1 MTQIKSICVYC
12 GSGSGLNPIYK
23 ETAHAFGE
31 IIAKHGIG
39 LVFGGGKHGLMG
51 TIAQSVLDAGGR
63 VTGIIPDFLLEREGE
78 FHNLSEL
85 VVTKSMH
92 ERKQQMFEKSDA
104 FVALP
109 GGIGT
114 LEEIVEMMTW
124 AQLGRHKKSI
134 VLANVDGFWE
144 PLVTLLE
151 HMRQE
156 EFIRRGLE
164 VTFRIADSIEDVL
177 PKLNEQAG

>member
-1 MTQIKSICVYC
+1 MGKA
-12 GSGSGLNPIYK
+12 GLR
-23 ETAHAFGE
+23 
-31 IIAKHGIG
+31 

-51 TIAQSVLDAGGR
+51 TVAQSVLDAGGH
-63 VTGIIPDFLLEREGE
+63 VTGVIPDFLLEREGE
-78 FHNLSEL
+78 FRELSEL
-85 VVTKSMH
+85 VVTKNMH

-124 AQLGRHKKSI
+124 AQLGRHKKPI
-134 VLANVDGFWE
+134 VLANIDGFWE
-144 PLVTLLE
+144 PLVALLE

-156 EFIRRGLE
+156 EFIRKGLE
-164 VTFRIADSIEDVL
+164 VTYRIANRIEDVL
-177 PKLNEQAG
+177 PKLNEQVG

>member
-1 MTQIKSICVYC
+1 MAQIKSICVYC
-12 GSGSGLNPIYK
+12 GSGPGLSPVYI
-23 ETAHAFGE
+23 EIARAFGK
-31 IIAKHGIG
+31 IMAKHDIG

-51 TIAQSVLDAGGR
+51 TVAQSVLDASGH

-92 ERKQQMFEKSDA
+92 ERKQHMFEKSDA

-124 AQLGRHKKSI
+124 AQLGRHQKPI
-134 VLANVDGFWE
+134 ALVNVEGFWE
-144 PLVTLLE
+144 PLVALLD

-156 EFIRRGLE
+156 EFIRKGLE
-164 VTFRIADSIEDVL
+164 VTYRIADRIEDVL
-177 PKLNEQAG
+177 PKLREQTR